1 MGKILLQQLV
11 RPDVACRSLW
21 SSHPSLVSRDALD
34 TAVTWG
40 DAIDGHTPWKQGM
53 GLGCSHVVL
62 QQRIN
67 PQSRECHLQKVG
79 PMRLVGSKRRVL
91 RVLDKVIAL
100 RGELPQNIW
109 TIGRLIPRDKTVSH
123 H

>member
-40 DAIDGHTPWKQGM
+40 DAIDGHTPWEQGM
-53 GLGCSHVVL
+53 GLRRSIVVL

-67 PQSRECHLQKVG
+67 PQSRECHLQEVG
-79 PMRLVGSKRRVL
+79 PMRLVGSEGRVL
-91 RVLDKVIAL
+91 RVLDEVIAL

-109 TIGRLIPRDKTVSH
+109 AMGSLIPRDKAVSH